1 MKIIIN
7 FMLRALFVLDIFTF
21 LSLNFG
27 YVEKRLDK
35 KAMVDFK
42 IYDVTDWKAN
52 NCNTHIAQYFKS

>member
-1 MKIIIN
+1 MIIN

-52 NCNTHIAQYFKS
+52 NCNTHIAQHFKS